1 MVRSGVVEPPNGA
14 GDLSFGQVRA
24 RTERGQVCETTFGG
38 SDQSASHPCYRRGCG
53 EGWSEGDFVA
63 ARGGARQ
70 ESERD
75 PGERRDKNDLRQQPW
90 TEKCADGG
98 EELCIAVSERIDAPP
113 AFPGQSDKAENGVA
127 DRCAKDGLVATP
139 GQRADQDA
147 GRDQRQSQRIRQ
159 KMAAEIDPDERAK
172 PRKERQNRWI
182 FRSRQPEGDGACGD
196 AAAAQRSLRRAKP
209 EVAARPSD
217 AAAGNGGDENGQKGE
232 REGQSIFRR
241 RCDFGRFARAPQRG
255 NIRPMRLATLSF
267 AAAAIAGAAES
278 QTIGLEAYLA
288 RVDAAE
294 AGLAAAC
301 EAFGDARP
309 PEGRVW
315 VRLGAGGVEIAPAD
329 ETAAEAAAFWAEAAL
344 GAQAAAERLYGQAAG
359 DGLKA
364 APVMI
369 EAKADGV
376 AIHDGKAMTLG
387 DPCDALERLTAAM
400 GAAGPGNPF
409 AAARSAAAAE
419 DSVPLPVGGGATAPL
434 GQAPEGALAIGPD
447 GVSAEIIETED
458 GAALSL
464 TANAD
469 AVPGEALARIYAPG
483 DRFRPVET
491 VPLRILPG
499 PIEETGQGGAISVGG
514 RHDGAIRLGREETLT
529 LDIRQSGRVRF
540 ASEGN
545 ADLSAVLETAS
556 GEIVAGDDDSG
567 AGYGFGF
574 SAELAPGRYTLRVRH
589 CCGGGGRYAVT
600 ASPE

>member
-1 MVRSGVVEPPNGA
+1 MRPATQIIRGAHHNGYSVRVARACGFNGRREFTDPTAIPMRGFNIFGHRIVVAGQRGSQPLA
-14 GDLSFGQVRA
+14 FADGDL
-24 RTERGQVCETTFGG
+24 
-38 SDQSASHPCYRRGCG
+38 
-53 EGWSEGDFVA
+53 
-63 ARGGARQ
+63 
-70 ESERD
+70 
-75 PGERRDKNDLRQQPW
+75 
-90 TEKCADGG
+90 
-98 EELCIAVSERIDAPP
+98 
-113 AFPGQSDKAENGVA
+113 
-127 DRCAKDGLVATP
+127 LVA
-139 GQRADQDA
+139 
-147 GRDQRQSQRIRQ
+147 
-159 KMAAEIDPDERAK
+159 
-172 PRKERQNRWI
+172 
-182 FRSRQPEGDGACGD
+182 
-196 AAAAQRSLRRAKP
+196 
-209 EVAARPSD
+209 
-217 AAAGNGGDENGQKGE
+217 
-232 REGQSIFRR
+232 
-241 RCDFGRFARAPQRG
+241 
-255 NIRPMRLATLSF
+255 
-267 AAAAIAGAAES
+267 IAYALGK
-278 QTIGLEAYLA
+278 
-288 RVDAAE
+288 
-294 AGLAAAC
+294 
-301 EAFGDARP
+301 RP

-315 VRLGAGGVEIAPAD
+315 VRLGARGVEIAPAD

-344 GAQAAAERLYGQAAG
+344 GAREAAQRLYGQAAG

-369 EAKADGV
+369 EAKAGGV

-400 GAAGPGNPF
+400 GGGAGNPF
-409 AAARSAAAAE
+409 AAARSAATAE

-447 GVSAEIIETED
+447 GVSAEIIETKD

-469 AVPGEALARIYAPG
+469 AVPGVAVARIYAPG

-499 PIEETGQGGAISVGG
+499 PIEETGQGGSISVGG